1 MERPACPK
9 CSRPMVA
16 PTPAA
21 RSKRPAWRCYGGRG
35 GGRGNYCHSTTNPW
49 RAAIKRNGDAAHRPS
64 FRQRLPDAKRYIITS
79 AQNATP
85 VHKKFWAALLIAAEH
100 LKAQLVVIPIR
111 YKNPTSRWED
121 SQANAEWW
129 DKATEPYL
137 WVHRKKLN
145 DNLILLSDIKTQ
157 PTADSPLAGFEA
169 ITHGE
174 SGILGHS
181 KLQLRCVPTPQNRMP
196 KLLVTTGSCTVPNY
210 SDSRAGKKGEF
221 HHSLAACLVELEG
234 KQFHLR
240 QLNADA
246 ISGSFTDLDRTYSS
260 SGVTKAP
267 PPLALVMG
275 DTHVD
280 FIDPLVFKGTFGPK
294 GIISR
299 LRPRHLVWHD
309 LCDMYSRNPHHRGNV
324 FNELAKVQHGRN
336 EVRGEVQRA
345 IEFVRRHT
353 PSYSKSV
360 LVPSNHVDFL
370 YRWIRDTDWRTD
382 PTNAEFYLETALQI
396 VRTTTLGDFG
406 LEHSDPF
413 AYWAGKVLDPKRCH
427 ILRRNDSFVL
437 ANIELGFHGDV
448 GPNGAR
454 GSIRN
459 LRRIGT
465 RTVIGHSH
473 TPGIEEG
480 CYQTG
485 TSTALRAEY
494 TMGPSSW
501 LNTHCLIYASGK
513 RTLINVIDGEWH
525 A

>member
-1 MERPACPK
+1 MERPLCPK
-9 CSRPMVA
+9 CERPMVA
-16 PTPAA
+16 PNRGGT
-21 RSKRPAWRCYGGRG
+21 WRCYGGRRAE
-35 GGRGNYCHSTTNPW
+35 RGNYCYSTVNPKAGL
-49 RAAIKRNGDAAHRPS
+49 RKRNGDAARKPC
-64 FRQRLPDAKRYIITS
+64 FRRYLPKVKRYIITS

-85 VHKKFWAALLIAAEH
+85 VHKKFWASLLRAKEH
-100 LKAQLVVIPIR
+100 LDAELVVIPIR

-129 DKATEPYL
+129 DKPTEPYL
-137 WVHRKKLN
+137 WAQRKKLN
-145 DNLILLSDIKTQ
+145 ENLILLGDIKTQ
-157 PTADSPLAGFEA
+157 PTADSPLMGFEA

-196 KLLVTTGSCTVPNY
+196 KLLVTTGSCTVANY
-210 SDSRAGKKGEF
+210 SDSKAGKKGEF
-221 HHSLAACLVELEG
+221 HHSLAAALVEIDG
-234 KQFHLR
+234 KKFHLR
-240 QLNADA
+240 QLNADRQT
-246 ISGSFTDLDRTYSS
+246 GTFTDLGKLFSPTRVAD
-260 SGVTKAP
+260 AP

-280 FIDPLVFKGTFGPK
+280 FIDPLVFKGTFGPQ

-324 FNELAKVQHGRN
+324 FNEIAKAQNGRN
-336 EVRGEVQRA
+336 QVRLEVRRA

-353 PSYSKSV
+353 PAYAKSV

-382 PTNAEFYLETALQI
+382 PANAEFYLETALEI
-396 VRTTTLGDFG
+396 VRSTRLGDWG

-413 AYWAGKVLDPKRCH
+413 AYWAKKVLSEKSCR
-427 ILRRNDSFVL
+427 ILRRNDSFHL
-437 ANIELGFHGDV
+437 AGIELGFHGDA

-494 TMGPSSW
+494 TVGPSSW